1 MAGWRRETISS
12 AATWYVLHCFFNALI
27 SKALISEASAFAKN
41 SPLVGNELE
50 EIRDFLL
57 TCPQFCLPPPP
68 PSVFCFGG
76 CFWFGLFFL
85 NRVTAMQTSFLHCH
99 LRPQVSCWKMLFLLI
114 TLVFFFNLLKT
125 FQGKMSVSKLFSS
138 LPWCVVF

>member
-68 PSVFCFGG
+68 PLLCFALGVV
-76 CFWFGLFFL
+76 FGLVCFF
-85 NRVTAMQTSFLHCH
+85 
-99 LRPQVSCWKMLFLLI
+99 
-114 TLVFFFNLLKT
+114 
-125 FQGKMSVSKLFSS
+125 
-138 LPWCVVF
+138 